1 MRASVRVG
9 EFLWR
14 PLTDSD
20 ADADFVVRVRNDP
33 RFAAMFYSGTITPEM
48 HRKFIRAADER
59 DEINW
64 LIEKDGQPL
73 GLSAIY
79 HIDRSN
85 RRCEC
90 GRVVM
95 LEPKLFHMNW
105 MVSAFTAIDVI
116 GLHRLYI
123 ETLEENTVVA
133 RALDRIGM
141 VREGLMLGHVWR
153 EGGPKNVWLF
163 SGSPTVWNNAKARLI
178 ERFGAP
184 QLISYEGWK
193 VT

>member
-9 EFLWR
+9 EYLWR

-20 ADADFVVRVRNDP
+20 ADTDFVVRVRNNP
-33 RFAAMFYSGTITPEM
+33 RFAGKFYSGTITPET
-48 HRKFIRAADER
+48 HHKFIRAADER

-64 LIEKDGQPL
+64 MIQKAGEPL

-79 HIDRSN
+79 HIDRAN

-123 ETLEENTVVA
+123 ETLEQNTVVA
-133 RALDRIGM
+133 RALERIGM
-141 VREGLMLGHVWR
+141 AREGLMLAHVWQN
-153 EGGPKNVWLF
+153 EEPKNVWLF
-163 SGSPTVWNNAKARLI
+163 SGSPTVWNNARGKLI
-178 ERFGAP
+178 ERFGQP
-184 QLISYEGWK
+184 QLVSYEGWK